1 MGSLSLAG
9 GSFATQINSA
19 SDYSAVDASGVV
31 TIVPAT
37 SLVVTLDYTP
47 ALGTSF
53 TIIHNT
59 SGSPVTGNFA
69 GLPQGAVFQQ
79 GGTYFTITYHGGA
92 GNDVVLTAV
101 APPTPSSTPT
111 PTATPTPT
119 PSATPSPSPSASASP
134 VIVIAPVPSAT
145 ATPLTNASTA
155 GAHGSGGAGVWPV
168 ALVIGFVLVVVGAVL
183 ALWRDRVL
191 GKLRAWFG
199 RTG

>member
-1 MGSLSLAG
+1 VA
-9 GSFATQINSA
+9 
-19 SDYSAVDASGVV
+19 
-31 TIVPAT
+31 
-37 SLVVTLDYTP
+37 
-47 ALGTSF
+47 
-53 TIIHNT
+53 
-59 SGSPVTGNFA
+59 GNFA

-79 GGTYFTITYHGGA
+79 GGTYLAITYHGGA

-101 APPTPSSTPT
+101 APPTPTPSSTPT

-155 GAHGSGGAGVWPV
+155 GAQGSGGAGVWPV

-183 ALWRDRVL
+183 ALWREQVL
-191 GKLRAWFG
+191 SKLRAWFG
-199 RTG
+199 RAG